1 MSSFELG
8 QCVATPGA
16 IQLMDEHQMSATQL
30 LIRHQLGDWGTLDP
44 EDDEANKAAVE
55 HGHRVMSVYQL
66 GEFGSPGDNKV
77 WVITEAD
84 RSSTTILLPSE
95 Y

>member
-1 MSSFELG
+1 MLG
-8 QCVATPGA
+8 QCVMTPGA
-16 IQLMDEHQMSATQL
+16 KNTLESIGIEPFAL
-30 LIRHQLGDWGTLDP
+30 LRRHQSGDWQDMSR
-44 EDDEANKAAVE
+44 DDQAANRDAIE
-55 HGHRVMSVYQL
+55 HGGRVFTAYKLTDAQIR
-66 GEFGSPGDNKV
+66 V